1 MTAMS
6 SIESGEHG
14 PKNRS
19 EQEVAAARRLV
30 RDRILWLA
38 LGLAVAAC
46 LLIYFHVPYVNGPR
60 GPKQWLWPYMH
71 RDVFLQS
78 LLKAAWR
85 LVLGGAVIGGLSW
98 LVLRRMRPGVLR
110 RTTGLAALVC
120 WGVFFV
126 WVSLVTATPHGLSQ
140 VAKIVKSPVWTSY
153 FTLALWIQEGRQ
165 PPLGETLQRYAE
177 LLPDLPLHTS
187 THPPGAVLASY
198 GMLRFFQNHPALSA
212 GMGGFYQLIGA
223 DPEKL
228 RVERLGAQE
237 VTLLSLGF
245 LVVLVGQLGVFPLFW
260 LVRRSMRDSLGPGG
274 EGESGRVA
282 WAAAAVWA
290 LYPALVLMVPAFDL
304 LYPTVTLLCLYLA
317 MRGLNDHPAAWGAAL
332 ALAFMAAIT
341 FTFTLL
347 LLVPMLC
354 LFAWLDLSR
363 RAASLR
369 PGAVLK
375 QAHPGSATGKRLW
388 VLISTTVITCMAID
402 ALLRYVL
409 GIHLLQ
415 IFFAAVQNQNEQ
427 LLPKLNRT
435 FRVWVFYNVWDFLLF
450 AGAPLAILAVTGFV
464 RTFRGWWNKPP
475 AIIPALAV
483 FPITVLAVDL
493 SHQLSAET
501 ARVWLFLAP
510 GIAWAGAA
518 ELVRRSGKRWLW
530 VLAGLLLTQT
540 LFIYICRTNM
550 MLWGI

>member
-1 MTAMS
+1 MDTNAVELGDHRP
-6 SIESGEHG
+6 ESR
-14 PKNRS
+14 PS
-19 EQEVAAARRLV
+19 EAGKAERRLSS
-30 RDRILWLA
+30 DRVLWLA

-60 GPKQWLWPYMH
+60 GPKQWMWPYMH
-71 RDVFLQS
+71 RDVFPQS

-85 LVLGGAVIGGLSW
+85 LALGGAVIGGLSW

-140 VAKIVKSPVWTSY
+140 VAKIVKSPIWTSY

-198 GMLRFFQNHPALSA
+198 GMLRAFQNHPALSA
-212 GMGGFYQLIGA
+212 GMGRFYRRIGA
-223 DPEKL
+223 DPEQL
-228 RVERLGAQE
+228 GVESLGAQE

-274 EGESGRVA
+274 ETESERVA

-304 LYPTVTLLCLYLA
+304 LYPTAALLCLYTA
-317 MRGLNDHPAAWGAAL
+317 VRGLNDHPAAWGVVL

-347 LLVPMLC
+347 LLIPMLC
-354 LFAWLDLSR
+354 LMAWLDLSR

-369 PGAVLK
+369 PKAVLQ
-375 QAHPGSATGKRLW
+375 QARPGSAAGRRLW
-388 VLISTTVITCMAID
+388 ILICTTVIACVAID

-450 AGAPLAILAVTGFV
+450 AGAPLAVLAVAGFA
-464 RTFRGWWNKPP
+464 RTFREWRNKPP
-475 AIIPALAV
+475 VIVPALAV

-501 ARVWLFLAP
+501 SRVWLFLAP

-530 VLAGLLLTQT
+530 VLAGLLLAQT

-550 MLWGI
+550 MLWGF